1 MDIFALLIGMVI
13 LAGAAYY
20 ISRPL
25 LRPAHAATVS
35 GLDVQSLEAQRDSL
49 YTQIKELDQDHETGK
64 VNDEDYTRLRAALV
78 AQAAEVL
85 KQIDRAGARSAPAPG
100 LKPAAVAGGDAE
112 VEALI
117 AARRKTQSAAARK
130 TSDAD
135 LEAAIVARRRTPVAA
150 VATAVAEIP
159 DPPVMACPKCGRPVK
174 ADDAFCAKCGT
185 ALQPQP
191 AP

>member
-1 MDIFALLIGMVI
+1 MDIFALLIGVVI
-13 LAGAAYY
+13 LAGVAYY

-25 LRPAHAATVS
+25 LRPAYAATVS
-35 GLDVQSLEAQRDSL
+35 GSDVLPLEAQRDSL

-64 VNDEDYTRLRAALV
+64 VHDEDYTRLRAALV
-78 AQAAEVL
+78 TQAAEVL
-85 KQIDRAGARSAPAPG
+85 KQIDRAVARPVPASG
-100 LKPAAVAGGDAE
+100 LKPAAAAGGDDD

-117 AARRKTQSAAARK
+117 AARRKTRTAAARK

-135 LEAAIVARRRTPVAA
+135 LEAAIVARRRAQVATVAA
-150 VATAVAEIP
+150 MP
-159 DPPVMACPKCGRPVK
+159 DPPGMACPKCGRPVK